1 MAGLSHVAREVAPDC
16 LASEALAALV
26 WSLRSEAGL
35 IWSFSEPSIPAPAPS
50 ALSAPLPPAHPGSSG
65 TGPAPTLLPH
75 SSDIPEARAGGKA
88 GSQPLTLHAS
98 LSNQQACRCG
108 SLVSSVHCPF
118 LLSCPEFFVVA
129 GGRDRQSGLLHP
141 GQNWAS
147 ECCCPCR
154 PVCAVPCG
162 AMASHPVGSSQP
174 SETPLIVFPEVET
187 WDLELSSQVRSGDS
201 ERGGSRIWGE
211 LPRQRQGL
219 WD

>member
-1 MAGLSHVAREVAPDC
+1 MAGLSHVAREVGPGC
-16 LASEALAALV
+16 PASEALAALV

-65 TGPAPTLLPH
+65 TGPAPTPLPH
-75 SSDIPEARAGGKA
+75 SSAIPGARAGGKP

-108 SLVSSVHCPF
+108 SLVSSVHCLF
-118 LLSCPEFFVVA
+118 LLSCPEFFVVV

-141 GQNWAS
+141 GQNWTS
-147 ECCCPCR
+147 ECCFPCR

-162 AMASHPVGSSQP
+162 AVGF
-174 SETPLIVFPEVET
+174 TPNGIPTAL
-187 WDLELSSQVRSGDS
+187 
-201 ERGGSRIWGE
+201 
-211 LPRQRQGL
+211 
-219 WD
+219 